1 MIKNDKW
8 IREQATKGM
17 IAPFEPEMI
26 RTVDNHKVFSYG
38 TGSYSYDLRLSAK
51 EFKVFRH
58 IPGSIVNPKAFNP
71 SHLEDATLHTDEYG
85 EYFILPAHTYGL
97 GVAVERLE
105 VPDNIQVVCM
115 GKSSYCRVGAIVN
128 MSPAES
134 GWKGHLTLEISNSSC
149 ADIRI
154 YANEGICVLLFFEG
168 DDCEVSYD
176 VRPDGGKYQ
185 NQLEEITYTRI

>member
-8 IREQATKGM
+8 IREQAANGM
-17 IAPFEPEMI
+17 LSPYEPGI
-26 RTVDNHKVFSYG
+26 VRQVADRKVFSYG

-71 SHLEDATLHTDEYG
+71 AHLVDAELHYDEYG
-85 EYFILPAHTYGL
+85 AYFILPANTYGL

-105 VPDNIQVVCM
+105 VPDNIQVICL
-115 GKSSYCRVGAIVN
+115 GKSSYARVGAIVN
-128 MSPAES
+128 MTPAEAS
-134 GWKGHLTLEISNSSC
+134 WKGHLTLEISNSSS

-154 YANEGICVLLFFEG
+154 YANEGICVLLFLEG
-168 DDCEVSYD
+168 EPCEVSYQA
-176 VRPDGGKYQ
+176 RPDGGKYQ
-185 NQLEEITYTRI
+185 NQTEQVTFARV

>member
-17 IAPFEPEMI
+17 ITPFEPGMI
-26 RTVDNHKVFSYG
+26 RTADNHKVFSYG

-71 SHLEDATLHTDEYG
+71 NHLESATLHTDEYG

-105 VPDNIQVVCM
+105 VPDNVQVICM
-115 GKSSYCRVGAIVN
+115 GKSSYARVGAIVN
-128 MSPAES
+128 LTPAEA

-168 DDCEVSYD
+168 DECEVSYD

>member
-8 IREQATKGM
+8 IRGQATKGM
-17 IAPFEPEMI
+17 IAPFEPGMI
-26 RTVDNHKVFSYG
+26 RNLNNHKVFSYG

-51 EFKVFRH
+51 EFKIFRH
-58 IPGSIVNPKAFNP
+58 VPGSIINPKAFDP
-71 SHLEDATLHTDEYG
+71 RHMEDATLHTDEYG

-97 GVAVERLE
+97 GVALERLE
-105 VPDNIQVVCM
+105 VPDNIQVMCM
-115 GKSSYCRVGAIVN
+115 GKSSYARVGAIVN
-128 MSPAES
+128 MTPAEPK
-134 GWKGHLTLEISNSSC
+134 WCGHLTLEISNSSC

-168 DDCEVSYD
+168 DTCEVSYD